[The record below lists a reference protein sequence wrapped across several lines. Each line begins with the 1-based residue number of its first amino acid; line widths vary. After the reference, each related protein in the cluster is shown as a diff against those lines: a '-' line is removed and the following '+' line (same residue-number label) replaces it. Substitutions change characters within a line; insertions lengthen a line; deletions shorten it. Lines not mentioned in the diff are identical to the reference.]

1 MEVLETAIGQGIA
14 PAIIVAIYLIIIKLI
29 DNVKEKKQIKINDE
43 LVKSINKISDYID
56 DINKDKNHREEDKTE
71 NAVKTVLM
79 SSAYRLGDFAT
90 TTIINNNININKD
103 VIISNINNL
112 VNSEFFN
119 CFNVLSLYRVN
130 GVRISTYLNKNWAKS
145 VIDDIIEIIFTENVS
160 KEIKILNVSKKI
172 NIKFNK
178 YITEVLNNIKI

>member
-1 MEVLETAIGQGIA
+1 MEVLQTAIGQGIA

-56 DINKDKNHREEDKTE
+56 EINKEKIHREEDKTE
-71 NAVKTVLM
+71 NAIKTVLNT
-79 SSAYRLGDFAT
+79 SAYRMSDFAT
-90 TTIINNNININKD
+90 TTIINNNIDVNKD
-103 VIISNINNL
+103 IIISNINNL

-119 CFNVLSLYRVN
+119 CFNSLSLYRVN
-130 GVRISTYLNKNWAKS
+130 GVRISTYLNKDWAKS
-145 VIDDIIEIIFTENVS
+145 IIDDMVEIIFTPNIS
-160 KEIKILNVSKKI
+160 KEVKILNLNKKI

-178 YITEVLNNIKI
+178 YITEVLNEIKL